1 MIFIDPVKAAAI
13 DAAKEAAS
21 YKNLTRY
28 QFFRA
33 LLENGYKA
41 SDIEAQIMTIPD
53 EMQRE
58 LVLLGFQTATV
69 FIRTDESI
77 TVMQSILGWTDE
89 QVNTMWKY
97 AMTL

>member
-1 MIFIDPVKAAAI
+1 MITIDTVKAVAI
-13 DAAKEAAS
+13 DAALEKAS

-33 LLENGYKA
+33 LLENGYKS

-58 LVLLGFQTATV
+58 LVLLGFQMATV
-69 FIRTDESI
+69 FVRTEESI
-77 TVMQSILGWTDE
+77 ATMQAILGWSDDK
-89 QVNTMWKY
+89 VNTMWKY

>member
-1 MIFIDPVKAAAI
+1 MITIDAVKAAEI
-13 DAAKEAAS
+13 DAALEKTS

-28 QFFRA
+28 QFIRA
-33 LLENGYKA
+33 LLENGYKSA
-41 SDIEAQIMTIPD
+41 DIEARIMTIPD

-69 FIRTDESI
+69 FVRTDESI
-77 TVMQSILGWTDE
+77 AVMQAILGWTDD
-89 QVNTMWKY
+89 QINTMWKY